1 MASPAAPD
9 RRRLGRRAGDP
20 RVFYPSLR
28 AFLRDMPRVEQRF
41 WALVI
46 LTGAAAGLGAVF
58 FNVVLRGVENLA
70 WGPGGSLLE
79 RVTAASGARR
89 FGVLLLAGVF
99 VTALSLVLRRP
110 MGGHGTAGII
120 QSIWVADGTYSLRQA
135 LLRGLSTVTVVGMG
149 APLGR
154 EGALISSGAGAG
166 SWLGRR
172 LGVTTNQIRILAGCG
187 AAAGIAAAYN
197 VPIGGALFG
206 LEVILGS
213 FALELFGPIVVSC
226 VTATI
231 VSRVVLESHPAYA
244 IPYYRM
250 GEPLEILSFVALAP
264 VFGIASVIYI
274 RGIETFANLPA
285 RFPPYAR
292 YFLPPLA
299 LGLTGIAAVWLPGL
313 LGNGYDPVNLALLGE
328 LPLGLLLLLPFAK
341 LLASAVCA
349 GSGVPGG
356 LFTPSLFFGAML
368 GAALGTA
375 VNAIWPGS
383 APVGA
388 YALVGMAAVLAG
400 TTHAAISS
408 VLIIFEMTR
417 DYGVILPVMLACA
430 ISTAVCRAF
439 EPHSLYTGV
448 LFRRGVPLPETP
460 KPRWLRREPIESLVQ
475 PEPPTVP
482 PSAGFVDVIQR
493 LLALP
498 PGQDLYVVDAQGK
511 LLGAIV
517 LEQLKGHLPDVA
529 NLEVA
534 IAADL
539 ADASVP
545 RMRQGETLSDA
556 AARFVPT
563 HLHRLPVVDDE
574 DKLVGTLIRGDVL
587 RRAQF

>member
-1 MASPAAPD
+1 MVTD
-9 RRRLGRRAGDP
+9 RRKLGRRAGDP
-20 RVFYPSLR
+20 RVFYTSIR
-28 AFLRDMPRVEQRF
+28 DFLRDIPRVEQRF

-46 LTGAAAGLGAVF
+46 LTGAAAGVGAVY
-58 FNVVLRGVENLA
+58 FNLVLRTVEDLA

-79 RVTAASGARR
+79 RVAAVSGARR
-89 FGVLLLAGVF
+89 FGVLLFAGVL
-99 VTALSLVLRRP
+99 VAALSLVLRRP
-110 MGGHGTAGII
+110 LGGHGTAGII
-120 QSIWVADGTYSLRQA
+120 QSIWSADGTYSLRQA
-135 LLRGLSTVTVVGMG
+135 FLRGMSTITVVGMG

-154 EGALISSGAGAG
+154 EGALISTGAGAG

-172 LGVTTNQIRILAGCG
+172 FGLSTNQVRILAGCG
-187 AAAGIAAAYN
+187 AAAGIASAYN

-213 FALELFGPIVVSC
+213 FALELFGPIVVST

-231 VSRVVLESHPAYA
+231 VSRVILESHPAYA

-250 GEPLEILSFVALAP
+250 GEPLEILSFMALAP
-264 VFGIASVIYI
+264 VFGLASVIYI
-274 RGIETFANLPA
+274 RGIELFANLPA
-285 RFPPYAR
+285 RVPQQLR

-299 LGLTGIAAVWLPGL
+299 LGLTGLAAVWLPGL
-313 LGNGYDPVNLALLGE
+313 LGNGYDPVNLALLGQ

-341 LLASAVCA
+341 LLASALCA
-349 GSGVPGG
+349 GAGVPGG
-356 LFTPSLFFGAML
+356 LFTPSLFFGALL
-368 GAALGTA
+368 GGALGMA
-375 VNAIWPGS
+375 VNALWPSS

-417 DYGVILPVMLACA
+417 DYGVILPVMVACA
-430 ISTAVCRAF
+430 ISTAVCRAL

-448 LFRRGVPLPETP
+448 LFRRGVPLPEMP
-460 KPRWLRREPIESLVQ
+460 RPRWLQQGPIAPMVQ
-475 PEPPTVP
+475 PNPATVQ
-482 PSAGFVDVIQR
+482 PSTRFVDVIQR

-498 PGQDLYVVDAQGK
+498 PGQDLYVVDGEGK

-517 LEQLKGHLPDVA
+517 LEQLKGHLPEAA

-534 IAADL
+534 LAADL
-539 ADASVP
+539 ADAAVP
-545 RMRQGETLSDA
+545 RLSPTDTIASA

-563 HLHRLPVVDDE
+563 HLHRLPVVEADGR
-574 DKLVGTLIRGDVL
+574 LVGTLARGDVL
-587 RRAQF
+587 RRGQF